1 MGRDLPLAGGQS
13 CGRSLDSGGSEAQ
26 RRASGA
32 LRHESTASVSG
43 RRKAQVALRSGH
55 DAAFCRQFKSG
66 KPVYEQVLLA
76 VKRALA
82 AGQLKPGDRFPSV
95 RVLSQELRINP
106 NTAHKVIGALV
117 DDGLLSVQPGVGKV
131 VSHTKPATAQEK
143 Q

>member
-1 MGRDLPLAGGQS
+1 MLPF
-13 CGRSLDSGGSEAQ
+13 
-26 RRASGA
+26 
-32 LRHESTASVSG
+32 V
-43 RRKAQVALRSGH
+43 V
-55 DAAFCRQFKSG
+55 QFKSG

-106 NTAHKVIGALV
+106 NTAHKVIGTLV

-143 Q
+143 QELLGSDIEQLILDARMLSLDLDELIPAIQKTWRRLVKE